1 LKAADRGL
9 IRSIDGRAV
18 KEFGLRG
25 LQLMENAG
33 RGVADVALKE
43 LKASRDNSGR
53 VAVVTGKGSNG
64 GDGFVCARHLQNNG
78 IPVTVF
84 SLAKPEALSGDAAV
98 NARAWV
104 KSGGELLTLQSNK
117 DLRKH
122 VLAMRHSSLIIDALL
137 GMGLTSPV
145 TGIYADAV
153 TTINKLGKKV
163 ISIDMPSGI
172 DATTGKV
179 LGCAVRADITVTMA
193 MPKLGLFTYP
203 GHFYAGRVEVVDI
216 GVPRSMIDDA
226 SIRWNI
232 TTGLDVSAILKP
244 RAVESHKGSCG
255 HLFVLAGSPGKS
267 GAAYMC
273 ATAAMRS
280 GAGLVTIGL
289 PESLNDIMEAKT
301 TEVMTLALPESVDSK
316 LCKASIEYIISEM
329 EGKSALLIGP
339 GLGASDAMYDVV
351 REVILSASAPLV
363 IDADGLNALK
373 GRLDVFKKAKAGIVL
388 TPHPGEAGRLL
399 GVSAKAV
406 QDDRIGSA
414 EKLSKLTNAVV
425 LLKGALTV
433 IAAPDG
439 RVHINPTGNAGL
451 ASAGTGDVLSGMVAG
466 LIAQGY
472 GLTASAVVAAYAH
485 GTAAD
490 SLKQSA
496 GEAGMMATDLLLV
509 IPRVLNSF
517 TGTASR

>member
-1 LKAADRGL
+1 RDLM
-9 IRSIDGRAV
+9 RSIDGRAV
-18 KEFGLRG
+18 KAFGLRG

-33 RGVADVALKE
+33 RGVADVVLKE
-43 LKASRDNSGR
+43 LKANPANCNR
-53 VAVVTGKGSNG
+53 VAVVAGKGSNG
-64 GDGFVCARHLQNNG
+64 GDGFVCARHLQNKG

-84 SLAKPEALSGDAAV
+84 SLAKLDELSGDAAI
-98 NARAWV
+98 NAAVWL
-104 KSGGELLTLQSNK
+104 KSGNEFLTILGNK
-117 DLRKH
+117 NLRKH
-122 VLAMRHSSLIIDALL
+122 VLALRHSSIIIDALL
-137 GMGLTSPV
+137 GTGISSPV
-145 TGIYADAV
+145 KGIYADVIA
-153 TTINKLGKKV
+153 TINKLGKKV

-179 LGCAVRADITVTMA
+179 LGCAVKADITATMA
-193 MPKLGLFTYP
+193 MPKLGLFSFP
-203 GHFYAGRVEVVDI
+203 GYFYAGRVEVIDI
-216 GVPRSMIDDA
+216 GVPRSVIDDA

-232 TTGLDVSAILKP
+232 TTGPDVSAILKP

-255 HLFVLAGSPGKS
+255 HLFVLAGSPGKT

-289 PESLNDIMEAKT
+289 PESLNDIMEVKT
-301 TEVMTLALPESVDSK
+301 TEVMTLSLPESVDSK

-329 EGKSALLIGP
+329 EGKSAMLIGP

-373 GRLDVFKKAKAGIVL
+373 GRFDALKKAKAGVVL

-406 QDDRIGSA
+406 QDDRVGSA
-414 EKLSKLTNAVV
+414 EKLSKLTGAVV

-439 RVHINPTGNAGL
+439 RVYINPTGNAGL

-472 GLTASAVVAAYAH
+472 GLTASAVVAAYVH
-485 GTAAD
+485 GAAAD
-490 SLKQSA
+490 RLKQEA
-496 GEAGMMATDLLLV
+496 GEVGMMATDLLAV
-509 IPRVLNSF
+509 IPRVLNSL
-517 TGTASR
+517 TGTAL